1 MKGRPP
7 HRPWAGFWTWRDKP
21 VAERGA
27 ADVILRHAKF
37 QVAQLKS
44 RRDDPPDC
52 EAMLD
57 RRWSAIEVTELVHE
71 ETLARSVKA
80 LKERAAGREPK
91 KPEAYFEWTR
101 ADLLRALQE
110 RISVKDVVQLKG
122 GPYERYVLV
131 IYTDELVLDGTTVDR
146 FLKGATFHARSITD
160 VVVGVSYEQGG
171 YPVFRLKLTRGD

>member
-27 ADVILRHAKF
+27 ADVILRQAKF

-71 ETLARSVKA
+71 QALAQSMKA
-80 LKERAAGREPK
+80 LKERSAD
-91 KPEAYFEWTR
+91 R
-101 ADLLRALQE
+101 APDLLRALQD
-110 RISVKDVVQLKG
+110 RISVKDVLRLKG

-146 FLKGATFHARSITD
+146 FLKGATFHGRSITD
-160 VVVGVSYEQGG
+160 VVVGVSHEQGS
-171 YPVFRLKLTRGD
+171 YPVFRLRLTWL

>member
-27 ADVILRHAKF
+27 ADVILRQAKF

-71 ETLARSVKA
+71 QALAQSMKA
-80 LKERAAGREPK
+80 LKERAAGRAGIPRRDGDARFAVGCAEV
-91 KPEAYFEWTR
+91 ESGAVLAR
-101 ADLLRALQE
+101 AHPPQPGAP
-110 RISVKDVVQLKG
+110 VV
-122 GPYERYVLV
+122 PLV
-131 IYTDELVLDGTTVDR
+131 AVR
-146 FLKGATFHARSITD
+146 RCPGAGLSAARPDAIQSD
-160 VVVGVSYEQGG
+160 A
-171 YPVFRLKLTRGD
+171 

>member
-1 MKGRPP
+1 M
-7 HRPWAGFWTWRDKP
+7 
-21 VAERGA
+21 AERGA
-27 ADVILRHAKF
+27 ADVILRQAKF

-80 LKERAAGREPK
+80 LKERAAGGEPK

-101 ADLLRALQE
+101 TDLLRALQE
-110 RISVKDVVQLKG
+110 RVYAKDVLRLKG

-160 VVVGVSYEQGG
+160 VVVGVSYERGG
-171 YPVFRLKLTRGD
+171 YPVFRLKLTRL